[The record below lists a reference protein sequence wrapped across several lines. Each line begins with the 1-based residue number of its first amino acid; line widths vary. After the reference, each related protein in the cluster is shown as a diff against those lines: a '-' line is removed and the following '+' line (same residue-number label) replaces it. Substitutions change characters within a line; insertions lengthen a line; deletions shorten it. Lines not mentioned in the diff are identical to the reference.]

1 MGVTVGVGVGGA
13 VGVRLG
19 KSEGAAVGTGVP
31 GTAAGQP
38 LLALLGM
45 VHGCGCGIIHGT
57 TCAAVVAHPAVA
69 IIAVFSTVDRQI
81 ARCCF
86 AYATSQKSLCRQE
99 VYALWHFIS
108 VAAAEALGEAGAADA
123 GICLNVWRR

>member
-69 IIAVFSTVDRQI
+69 IIASSAQSIDRLRG
-81 ARCCF
+81 AASHTLHRRSRF
-86 AYATSQKSLCRQE
+86 AGKRYTPCGISSRWRQQKPWARQE
-99 VYALWHFIS
+99 QQMLAS
-108 VAAAEALGEAGAADA
+108 V
-123 GICLNVWRR
+123 